1 MIPSC
6 CLPKAGTDS
15 LKISGQACCG
25 PFSDDWLSHPDH
37 VHPHS
42 SDFPSSKI
50 YPEPF
55 GDLGIHLVEPVILL
69 VGLIWICRQ
78 VLVCLA
84 AAVSLFAMW
93 CAVKARENT
102 THIAVDTSTN
112 GLVPRAQASPA
123 YNAAASANM
132 GVWLFFEVWLINTS
146 VLCPLVCRSS
156 DSPNRFRAYRPQ
168 YFLPSIIFSV
178 FINVTGTY
186 GTIFQSMQ
194 EAEALGDIFFTAR
207 PSQQL
212 IGEISSLAA
221 TSNFFCWFRNL
232 SCSQPFYH
240 PI

>member
-1 MIPSC
+1 MIPSR
-6 CLPKAGTDS
+6 CLPKTGIDS
-15 LKISGQACCG
+15 LKISGHACCG
-25 PFSDDWLSHPDH
+25 PFSDDWLSHSDH
-37 VHPHS
+37 VHPHRS
-42 SDFPSSKI
+42 GFPSSKI

-55 GDLGIHLVEPVILL
+55 GDLGIDLVEPVILL

-102 THIAVDTSTN
+102 THIAV
-112 GLVPRAQASPA
+112 AQVGPS

-132 GVWLFFEVWLINTS
+132 GIWLFLEVWLINTS
-146 VLCPLVCRSS
+146 VLCALVCRSS

-168 YFLPSIIFSV
+168 YFLPSIIFSI

-194 EAEALGDIFFTAR
+194 EAEALGDIFFTTR
-207 PSQQL
+207 PSRTL
-212 IGEISSLAA
+212 IGEIPSLAA
-221 TSNFFCWFRNL
+221 TSNVFYWFRNL
-232 SCSQPFYH
+232 GCSQPFYH